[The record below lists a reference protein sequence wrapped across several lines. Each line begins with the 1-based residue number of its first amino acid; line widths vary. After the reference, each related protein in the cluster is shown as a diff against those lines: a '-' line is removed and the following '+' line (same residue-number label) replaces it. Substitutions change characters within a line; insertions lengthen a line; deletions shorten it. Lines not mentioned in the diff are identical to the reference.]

1 MTDASNTIPC
11 VRCGSPMPRSAQFC
25 LACGTPVSSRTQA
38 VALGEGGAG
47 GSGAAPAAV
56 ADSAAWLPTP
66 VAEPMLASTV
76 VASHYGRRVVAF
88 LIDGAIGS
96 AIWLVAVLPL
106 IGLGAIEVDAP
117 SGSFRASGLSAVV
130 VLFVGLLYPV
140 VLWVLQA
147 FLGLTPGK
155 ASMGLRI
162 VRRTTLARA
171 GIGRILLRA
180 LVVFA
185 GSLVLGIGQLVVY
198 LSPLWDSRRIG
209 QGWQDKAADTW
220 VIDVRRGPNPLKAGP
235 GQLVFDVA
243 PGSVA
248 ALPAAAAAGSG
259 VPSSAG
265 FAPSAPGSA
274 PVPSS
279 AGFAPPAADS
289 AATSA
294 PARFGAPAT
303 GAATSPAAATPAE
316 PVAPLT
322 VASAFPGFTDPPP
335 VISPFAVRAEP
346 VIESI
351 PGFEPPPVVPVTE
364 SGPLP
369 PAAAPPAPPA
379 APAVPATPPAG
390 SGPSAVTPP
399 AAQPA
404 APDAAPPADG
414 DADLDSTR
422 LSDSA
427 RPITAAPGAVS
438 FRLDSGEIFPIH
450 GHGVL
455 GRDPVPQS
463 SAAIV
468 IRMPGDTLS
477 ISKTHLEFGLDG
489 GSAWVSDRGSTNG
502 SAIERADGTTLP
514 LTPGERVAVASGD
527 RVSVGTRSFGVDGG
541 GAA

>member
-1 MTDASNTIPC
+1 
-11 VRCGSPMPRSAQFC
+11 
-25 LACGTPVSSRTQA
+25 
-38 VALGEGGAG
+38 
-47 GSGAAPAAV
+47 
-56 ADSAAWLPTP
+56 
-66 VAEPMLASTV
+66 MLVSTV
-76 VASHYGRRVVAF
+76 APTHYGRRVVAF

-96 AIWLVAVLPL
+96 AIWLIAVLPL
-106 IGLGAIEVDAP
+106 VGLGAIEVDVS

-130 VLFVGLLYPV
+130 VLFVGLVYPI

-162 VRRTTLARA
+162 VRKTTLARA
-171 GIGRILLRA
+171 GLGRILLRA

-185 GSLVLGIGQLVVY
+185 GSLVFGIGQLVVY

-248 ALPAAAAAGSG
+248 GAPTTGLVPPTTPASPA
-259 VPSSAG
+259 
-265 FAPSAPGSA
+265 
-274 PVPSS
+274 
-279 AGFAPPAADS
+279 APPAPAP
-289 AATSA
+289 
-294 PARFGAPAT
+294 PAR
-303 GAATSPAAATPAE
+303 
-316 PVAPLT
+316 LT

-335 VISPFAVRAEP
+335 VISQFAVRAEP
-346 VIESI
+346 VIDSI

-364 SGPLP
+364 PGPRD
-369 PAAAPPAPPA
+369 PAPAVPTFAPPAPADVLAPGQA
-379 APAVPATPPAG
+379 SDAPATGLADSAAG
-390 SGPSAVTPP
+390 AE
-399 AAQPA
+399 AE
-404 APDAAPPADG
+404 
-414 DADLDSTR
+414 ADLDSTR

-427 RPITAAPGAVS
+427 RPITAVPGAVS
-438 FRLDSGEIFPIH
+438 FRLDSGEIFPIR

-468 IRMPGDTLS
+468 IRMPGDTMS

-502 SAIERADGTTLP
+502 SALQRADGTILP
-514 LTPGERVAVASGD
+514 LAPGDRVVVASGD
-527 RVSVGTRSFGVDGG
+527 RVTVGTRSFRVDGG
-541 GAA
+541 SGGA